1 MVRDEGVLFHVVSS
15 FPLNISVWT
24 MLVQKEGIYTVWVP
38 SLQEA
43 NSPQGS

>member
-1 MVRDEGVLFHVVSS
+1 MHNEGVLFHVVSS
-15 FPLNISVWT
+15 FHLNISVWT

-43 NSPQGS
+43 NSPQGN